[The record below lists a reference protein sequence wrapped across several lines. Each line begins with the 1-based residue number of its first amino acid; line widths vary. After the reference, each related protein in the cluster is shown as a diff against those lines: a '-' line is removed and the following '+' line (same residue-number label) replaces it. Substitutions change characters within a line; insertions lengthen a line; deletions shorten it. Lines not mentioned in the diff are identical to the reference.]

1 MKNLRAARRY
11 AVAFMEEV
19 QDRPDFDAVAND
31 LNGIGAMLQSSREL
45 RLLLASPV
53 VSEQKKLQVFDTLL
67 KDRVAKPTLTF
78 VRLLISK
85 QRGDLLPEIVEQ
97 FAQLRDAKR
106 GIVQVDVRSAVDLT
120 ASQQRTLQEQLDR
133 YTKKKAR
140 LRLAVMP
147 ELKGGVLVRIGDTVL
162 DATVRRQLEVLR
174 DRFLAGHA
182 REHTDQ
188 SGMQQS

>member
-11 AVAFMEEV
+11 AVALMEEV